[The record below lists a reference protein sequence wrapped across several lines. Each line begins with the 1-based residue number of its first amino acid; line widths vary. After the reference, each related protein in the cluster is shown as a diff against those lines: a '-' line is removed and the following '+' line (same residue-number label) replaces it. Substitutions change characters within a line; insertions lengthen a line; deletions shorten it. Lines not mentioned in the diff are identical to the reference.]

1 MVVMVNLY
9 LLILYLLSCNS
20 VICADFDIVL
30 GLLQKIYMASLKCT
44 ALIDFIGH
52 IHGIF
57 RPCHG
62 SNG

>member
-1 MVVMVNLY
+1 MVVIVNLY

-20 VICADFDIVL
+20 VICADFDIAL

-44 ALIDFIGH
+44 ALIDSFGH